1 MAEAFVLEEVTNFT
15 QAYYGDKLPSVHN
28 RPPRYNAGENESKL
42 SLFQGQLGSASD
54 ATSLLLKNEE
64 WLTIIIYVFTNL
76 TEMEPYMQ

>member
-15 QAYYGDKLPSVHN
+15 QAYYGAKLPSVHN
-28 RPPRYNAGENESKL
+28 RPPRYNAGENESKP

-54 ATSLLLKNEE
+54 ATSLLLKNED